1 MALNF
6 ESLFFPGGDYGTQ
19 PPAAQPTGQG
29 VTNYAYKYAD
39 GSTGNT
45 PWKQDGAGN
54 YLMNSA
60 GGFLEE
66 GVFLGRTMPD
76 SSDNSATLGNVTAD
90 GRVNTYGGYSS
101 SADEWFSGA
110 NANTFADRG
119 ATGANPAGQRAP
131 DGFGFGA
138 QAAGAGAA
146 PQTGGASTQPAYGP
160 TGSNLGIGAPQQ
172 GSGMPAAS
180 GTSGGVSGAMSGQNP
195 YLSQMGDALT
205 QTMTRN
211 WQRNVQPQIA
221 SSAMATGGYGGSRQ
235 GVIEANSANDLN
247 QGIGSALAGL
257 YGNGY
262 NTSLQYDLGVKNN
275 QLGFGNLGLGYANL
289 DRNINNDNNS
299 WQLQGANF
307 GLGVY
312 DRLQQGNQAGIQAGT
327 NINNTPMNYWSQF
340 GNQAN
345 SFGQGYG
352 TTTGSTSQQGS
363 PFIGAL
369 GGAQLGSQVGS
380 WWNSNNSSAS
390 PGTAWYSGNQ
400 GMAD

>member
-1 MALNF
+1 MAV
-6 ESLFFPGGDYGTQ
+6 D
-19 PPAAQPTGQG
+19 
-29 VTNYAYKYAD
+29 NYLYKYSD
-39 GSTGNT
+39 GSTGNS
-45 PWKQDGAGN
+45 PYRRDASGN
-54 YLMNSA
+54 IVLNSA
-60 GGFLEE
+60 GGVADE
-66 GVFLGRTMPD
+66 GSFLGRTMPD
-76 SSDNSATLGNVTAD
+76 GSINQAPLGNVTAD
-90 GRVNTYGGYSS
+90 SRVNTYGGYSS

-110 NANTFADRG
+110 NA
-119 ATGANPAGQRAP
+119 GQRAP
-131 DGFGFGA
+131 DGFGYGGTSAPAPSAKGGASFGGGA
-138 QAAGAGAA
+138 QAGSSS
-146 PQTGGASTQPAYGP
+146 QTGGST
-160 TGSNLGIGAPQQ
+160 S
-172 GSGMPAAS
+172 
-180 GTSGGVSGAMSGQNP
+180 MSGQNP
-195 YLSQMGDALT
+195 YLQQMGDALT

-221 SSAMATGGYGGSRQ
+221 SSAMAAGGYGGSRQ

-312 DRLQQGNQAGIQAGT
+312 DKLQQGNQAGIQAGT
-327 NINNTPMNYWSQF
+327 NIQNTPMNYWSQF

-363 PFIGAL
+363 PIMGAL
-369 GGAQLGSQVGS
+369 GGAQLGSQVGN
-380 WWNSNNSSAS
+380 WCNSSNAVNNNPITNGGS
-390 PGTAWYSGNQ
+390 TM
-400 GMAD
+400 GMGD

>member
-1 MALNF
+1 MAGLD
-6 ESLFFPGGDYGTQ
+6 PK
-19 PPAAQPTGQG
+19 TGIY
-29 VTNYAYKYAD
+29 TYAD
-39 GSTGNT
+39 GSTYQN
-45 PWKQDGAGN
+45 PHN
-54 YLMNSA
+54 Y
-60 GGFLEE
+60 G
-66 GVFLGRTMPD
+66 T
-76 SSDNSATLGNVTAD
+76 SDNPQWSLNNAQINSMLGD
-90 GRVNTYGGYSS
+90 
-101 SADEWFSGA
+101 
-110 NANTFADRG
+110 
-119 ATGANPAGQRAP
+119 Q
-131 DGFGFGA
+131 
-138 QAAGAGAA
+138 GAA
-146 PQTGGASTQPAYGP
+146 INAANGWDATPSWQLGGGGTSAP
-160 TGSNLGIGAPQQ
+160 GAVPH
-172 GSGMPAAS
+172 PKP
-180 GTSGGVSGAMSGQNP
+180 SGGVMPAPGSPGGGTMSGQNP

-352 TTTGSTSQQGS
+352 TTTGNTSQQGS
-363 PFIGAL
+363 PIMGAL
-369 GGAQLGSQVGS
+369 GGAQLGSQIGN

-400 GMAD
+400 GMGD

>member
-1 MALNF
+1 MAGLD
-6 ESLFFPGGDYGTQ
+6 PK
-19 PPAAQPTGQG
+19 TGIY
-29 VTNYAYKYAD
+29 TYAD
-39 GSTGNT
+39 GSTYQNPHNYGTSGNPQWSLNNAQINSMLGDQGAAINASNGWDAT
-45 PWKQDGAGN
+45 PSWQLGGGGT
-54 YLMNSA
+54 SA
-60 GGFLEE
+60 PAPAAPGGTSF
-66 GVFLGRTMPD
+66 
-76 SSDNSATLGNVTAD
+76 
-90 GRVNTYGGYSS
+90 GG
-101 SADEWFSGA
+101 
-110 NANTFADRG
+110 
-119 ATGANPAGQRAP
+119 
-131 DGFGFGA
+131 GA
-138 QAAGAGAA
+138 QAGSSS
-146 PQTGGASTQPAYGP
+146 QTGGSTSM
-160 TGSNLGIGAPQQ
+160 T
-172 GSGMPAAS
+172 
-180 GTSGGVSGAMSGQNP
+180 GQNP

-221 SSAMATGGYGGSRQ
+221 SSAMAAGGYGGSRQ

-312 DRLQQGNQAGIQAGT
+312 DRVQQGNQAGIQAGT
-327 NINNTPMNYWSQF
+327 NIHNTPMNYWSQF

-352 TTTGSTSQQGS
+352 TTTGNTSQQGS
-363 PFIGAL
+363 PIMGAL
-369 GGAQLGSQVGS
+369 GGAQLGSQIGN
-380 WWNSNNSSAS
+380 WWNSNNAVNNNPITNGAS
-390 PGTAWYSGNQ
+390 TM
-400 GMAD
+400 GMGD

>member
-1 MALNF
+1 MPAPG
-6 ESLFFPGGDYGTQ
+6 SPGGGT
-19 PPAAQPTGQG
+19 
-29 VTNYAYKYAD
+29 
-39 GSTGNT
+39 
-45 PWKQDGAGN
+45 
-54 YLMNSA
+54 
-60 GGFLEE
+60 
-66 GVFLGRTMPD
+66 
-76 SSDNSATLGNVTAD
+76 
-90 GRVNTYGGYSS
+90 
-101 SADEWFSGA
+101 
-110 NANTFADRG
+110 
-119 ATGANPAGQRAP
+119 
-131 DGFGFGA
+131 
-138 QAAGAGAA
+138 
-146 PQTGGASTQPAYGP
+146 
-160 TGSNLGIGAPQQ
+160 
-172 GSGMPAAS
+172 
-180 GTSGGVSGAMSGQNP
+180 MSGQNP

-205 QTMTRN
+205 KTMTNN

-312 DRLQQGNQAGIQAGT
+312 DKVQQGNQAGIQAGT
-327 NINNTPMNYWSQF
+327 NIQNTPMNYWSQF

-363 PFIGAL
+363 PIMGAL
-369 GGAQLGSQVGS
+369 GGAQLGSQIGN

>member
-1 MALNF
+1 MAV
-6 ESLFFPGGDYGTQ
+6 D
-19 PPAAQPTGQG
+19 
-29 VTNYAYKYAD
+29 NYLYKYSD
-39 GSTGNT
+39 GSTGNS
-45 PWKQDGAGN
+45 PYRRDASGN
-54 YLMNSA
+54 IVLNSA
-60 GGFLEE
+60 GGIADE
-66 GVFLGRTMPD
+66 GSFLGRSMED
-76 SSDNSATLGNVTAD
+76 GSVNRATLGNVTSN
-90 GRVNTYGGYSS
+90 GMVNTYGGYQS
-101 SADEWFSGA
+101 SA
-110 NANTFADRG
+110 ADYYG
-119 ATGANPAGQRAP
+119 NGNAGQRAP

-146 PQTGGASTQPAYGP
+146 PQTGGV
-160 TGSNLGIGAPQQ
+160 
-172 GSGMPAAS
+172 MPAPGS
-180 GTSGGVSGAMSGQNP
+180 PGGGAMSGQNP

-205 QTMTRN
+205 STMTNN
-211 WQRNVQPQIA
+211 WRRNVQPQIA
-221 SSAMATGGYGGSRQ
+221 SSAMAAGGYGGSRQ

-327 NINNTPMNYWSQF
+327 NIHNTPMNYWSQF

-363 PFIGAL
+363 PFMGAL
-369 GGAQLGSQVGS
+369 GGAQLGSQIGS
-380 WWNSNNSSAS
+380 WWSG
-390 PGTAWYSGNQ
+390 GTAGSAGDTATGQNFWAPNFSG
-400 GMAD
+400 GMGD

>member
-1 MALNF
+1 MAV
-6 ESLFFPGGDYGTQ
+6 D
-19 PPAAQPTGQG
+19 
-29 VTNYAYKYAD
+29 NYLYKYSD
-39 GSTGNT
+39 GSTGNS
-45 PWKQDGAGN
+45 PWKQDGNGN

-66 GVFLGRTMPD
+66 GLFLGRTMPD
-76 SSDNSATLGNVTAD
+76 GSVNGATLGNVTAD

-131 DGFGFGA
+131 DGFGYGT

-146 PQTGGASTQPAYGP
+146 PQTGGVYPSPGGP
-160 TGSNLGIGAPQQ
+160 TGSAQTGGV
-172 GSGMPAAS
+172 MPAPGS
-180 GTSGGVSGAMSGQNP
+180 PGGGTMSGQNP

-221 SSAMATGGYGGSRQ
+221 SSAMAAGGYGGSRQ

-312 DRLQQGNQAGIQAGT
+312 DKLQQGNQAGIQSGT
-327 NINNTPMNYWSQF
+327 NIQNTPMNYWSQF

-363 PFIGAL
+363 PIMGAL
-369 GGAQLGSQVGS
+369 GGAQLGNQIGN
-380 WWNSNNSSAS
+380 WWNSNSNSNS
-390 PGTAWYSGNQ
+390 GTGMTAAPQSGYNIGSYDYSLGSGGGGL
-400 GMAD
+400 GMKF

>member
-1 MALNF
+1 MAV
-6 ESLFFPGGDYGTQ
+6 D
-19 PPAAQPTGQG
+19 
-29 VTNYAYKYAD
+29 NYLYKYSD
-39 GSTGNT
+39 GSTGNS
-45 PWKQDGAGN
+45 PYRRDASGN
-54 YLMNSA
+54 IVLNSA
-60 GGFLEE
+60 GGIADE
-66 GVFLGRTMPD
+66 GSFLGRSMQDGSVNQSPI
-76 SSDNSATLGNVTAD
+76 GNVTTNGMVD
-90 GRVNTYGGYSS
+90 TYGGYQS
-101 SADEWFSGA
+101 SA
-110 NANTFADRG
+110 ADYYGNGNEAAWGRPG
-119 ATGANPAGQRAP
+119 NAGQRPP

-146 PQTGGASTQPAYGP
+146 PQTGGV
-160 TGSNLGIGAPQQ
+160 
-172 GSGMPAAS
+172 MPAPGS
-180 GTSGGVSGAMSGQNP
+180 TGGGTMSGQNP

-312 DRLQQGNQAGIQAGT
+312 DRVQQGNQAGIQAGT
-327 NINNTPMNYWSQF
+327 NIQNTPMNYWSQF

-352 TTTGSTSQQGS
+352 TTTGNTSQQGS
-363 PFIGAL
+363 PIMGAL
-369 GGAQLGSQVGS
+369 GGAQLGNQIGN

>member
-1 MALNF
+1 MAVDNY
-6 ESLFFPGGDYGTQ
+6 LF
-19 PPAAQPTGQG
+19 
-29 VTNYAYKYAD
+29 KYSD
-39 GSTGNT
+39 GSTGNS
-45 PWKQDGAGN
+45 PYRRDASGN
-54 YLMNSA
+54 IVLNSA
-60 GGFLEE
+60 GGIADE
-66 GVFLGRTMPD
+66 GSFLGRTMPD
-76 SSDNSATLGNVTAD
+76 GSINQATLGNVTAD

-110 NANTFADRG
+110 NANVFADRG

-131 DGFGFGA
+131 NGFGYGT
-138 QAAGAGAA
+138 QAAGAGATPSWQLGGA
-146 PQTGGASTQPAYGP
+146 SFGGGAQAGSSSQTGGSTSM
-160 TGSNLGIGAPQQ
+160 T
-172 GSGMPAAS
+172 
-180 GTSGGVSGAMSGQNP
+180 GQNP
-195 YLSQMGDALT
+195 YLQQMGDALT
-205 QTMTRN
+205 STMTNN
-211 WQRNVQPQIA
+211 WRRNVQPQMA

-312 DRLQQGNQAGIQAGT
+312 DRVQQGNQAGIQSGT
-327 NINNTPMNYWSQF
+327 NIHNTPMNYWSQF

-352 TTTGSTSQQGS
+352 TTTGNTSQQGS

-369 GGAQLGSQVGS
+369 GGAQLGSQIGN
-380 WWNSNNSSAS
+380 WWSNNNAVNNNPITNGSS
-390 PGTAWYSGNQ
+390 TM

>member
-1 MALNF
+1 MSVN
-6 ESLFFPGGDYGTQ
+6 
-19 PPAAQPTGQG
+19 
-29 VTNYAYKYAD
+29 NYLYKYAD
-39 GSTGNT
+39 GTTGNS
-45 PWKQDGAGN
+45 PWKQDGSGN
-54 YLMNSA
+54 YMLNPS

-66 GVFLGRTMPD
+66 GSFLGRSMPD
-76 SSDNSATLGNVTAD
+76 GSVNQSPVGNVSANGMVSLYDGYEAPASTYYGDQQSAWGTPNPNSAA
-90 GRVNTYGGYSS
+90 
-101 SADEWFSGA
+101 
-110 NANTFADRG
+110 
-119 ATGANPAGQRAP
+119 QRPP
-131 DGFGFGA
+131 DGYGYGA
-138 QAAGAGAA
+138 PTAPGGSTGPGGAGGAAGAGGAVFG
-146 PQTGGASTQPAYGP
+146 PGGTPGQAQGGTPAGQ
-160 TGSNLGIGAPQQ
+160 A
-172 GSGMPAAS
+172 
-180 GTSGGVSGAMSGQNP
+180 GAMSGQNP
-195 YLSQMGDALT
+195 YLQQMGDALT
-205 QTMTRN
+205 KTLTNN

-289 DRNINNDNNS
+289 DRSINNDNNS

-312 DRLQQGNQAGIQAGT
+312 DKLQQGNQTGIQSGT
-327 NINNTPMNYWSQF
+327 NIQNTPMNNWSQF

-352 TTTGSTSQQGS
+352 TTTGNPNQQGS
-363 PFIGAL
+363 PLMGAL
-369 GGAQLGSQVGS
+369 GGAQLGNQVGN
-380 WWNSNNSSAS
+380 WWNSSNASSS

>member
-1 MALNF
+1 MAGLD
-6 ESLFFPGGDYGTQ
+6 PK
-19 PPAAQPTGQG
+19 TGIY
-29 VTNYAYKYAD
+29 TYAD
-39 GSTGNT
+39 GSTYQNPHNYGTSGNPQWSLNNAQINSMLGDQGAAINASNGWDAT
-45 PWKQDGAGN
+45 PSWQLGGGGTSAPALAAQGGA
-54 YLMNSA
+54 SF
-60 GGFLEE
+60 GG
-66 GVFLGRTMPD
+66 
-76 SSDNSATLGNVTAD
+76 
-90 GRVNTYGGYSS
+90 
-101 SADEWFSGA
+101 
-110 NANTFADRG
+110 
-119 ATGANPAGQRAP
+119 
-131 DGFGFGA
+131 GA
-138 QAAGAGAA
+138 QAGSSS
-146 PQTGGASTQPAYGP
+146 QTGGSTSM
-160 TGSNLGIGAPQQ
+160 T
-172 GSGMPAAS
+172 
-180 GTSGGVSGAMSGQNP
+180 GQNP
-195 YLSQMGDALT
+195 YLQQMGDALT
-205 QTMTRN
+205 STMTNN

-289 DRNINNDNNS
+289 DRSINNDNNS

-312 DRLQQGNQAGIQAGT
+312 DKLQQDNQAGIQSGT
-327 NINNTPMNYWSQF
+327 NIQNTPMNYWSQF

-352 TTTGSTSQQGS
+352 TTTGNTSQQGS
-363 PFIGAL
+363 PIMGAL
-369 GGAQLGSQVGS
+369 GGAQLGSQIGN

>member
-1 MALNF
+1 MAV
-6 ESLFFPGGDYGTQ
+6 D
-19 PPAAQPTGQG
+19 
-29 VTNYAYKYAD
+29 NYLYKYSD
-39 GSTGNT
+39 GSTGNS
-45 PWKQDGAGN
+45 PYRRDASGN
-54 YLMNSA
+54 IVLNSA
-60 GGFLEE
+60 GGIADE
-66 GVFLGRTMPD
+66 GSFLGRTMPD
-76 SSDNSATLGNVTAD
+76 GSINQATLGNVTAD

-131 DGFGFGA
+131 DGFGYGAPSWQLGGDTKQRAPDVFGFGA
-138 QAAGAGAA
+138 HPAGAGAA
-146 PQTGGASTQPAYGP
+146 PQTGGV
-160 TGSNLGIGAPQQ
+160 
-172 GSGMPAAS
+172 MPAPGS
-180 GTSGGVSGAMSGQNP
+180 PGGGTMSGQNP

-221 SSAMATGGYGGSRQ
+221 SSAMAAGGYGGSRQ

-312 DRLQQGNQAGIQAGT
+312 DRVQQGNQAGIQAGT
-327 NINNTPMNYWSQF
+327 NIQNTPMNYWSQF

-363 PFIGAL
+363 PTMGAL
-369 GGAQLGSQVGS
+369 GGAQLGSQIGN
-380 WWNSNNSSAS
+380 WWNSNSNS
-390 PGTAWYSGNQ
+390 GTGMTAAPQGGYNIGSYDYSLGSGGGGL
-400 GMAD
+400 GMKF

>member
-1 MALNF
+1 MAV
-6 ESLFFPGGDYGTQ
+6 D
-19 PPAAQPTGQG
+19 
-29 VTNYAYKYAD
+29 NYLYKYSD
-39 GSTGNT
+39 GSTGNS
-45 PWKQDGAGN
+45 PYRRDASGN
-54 YLMNSA
+54 IVLNSA
-60 GGFLEE
+60 GGIADE
-66 GVFLGRTMPD
+66 GSFLGRTMPD
-76 SSDNSATLGNVTAD
+76 GSTNQATLGNVTTNGMVD
-90 GRVNTYGGYSS
+90 TYGGYQS
-101 SADEWFSGA
+101 SA
-110 NANTFADRG
+110 ADYYG
-119 ATGANPAGQRAP
+119 NGSAGQRPP
-131 DGFGFGA
+131 DGFGYGA

-146 PQTGGASTQPAYGP
+146 PQTGY
-160 TGSNLGIGAPQQ
+160 
-172 GSGMPAAS
+172 GMPAAS

-221 SSAMATGGYGGSRQ
+221 SSAMAAGGYGGSRQ

-289 DRNINNDNNS
+289 DRAINNDNNN

-307 GLGVY
+307 GMGVY
-312 DRLQQGNQAGIQAGT
+312 NQMQQNNQAGIQSGT
-327 NINNTPMNYWSQF
+327 NIQNTPMNYWSQF

-352 TTTGSTSQQGS
+352 TTTGNTSQQGS
-363 PFIGAL
+363 PIMGAL
-369 GGAQLGSQVGS
+369 GGAQLGQQLGQQVGN
-380 WWNSNNSSAS
+380 WWGG
-390 PGTAWYSGNQ
+390 GTAGSAGDTATGQNFWAPNFSG
-400 GMAD
+400 GMGD